1 MDHKIINY
9 LNSENCR
16 YSWSKLTPQVLNN
29 SHQVSGSLSMPS
41 VSTSCHTCN
50 FTVGYLG
57 RRALKKWS
65 VTSRVNWERELA
77 GPWTTS
83 IHDSQPGLESGST
96 NTITH
101 KWIQRNKSRTYSWA
115 SNCKWFGD
123 STLEGNISRWKWS
136 TVHQV
141 HEWTS
146 QLSTRRGLPRS
157 ES

>member
-16 YSWSKLTPQVLNN
+16 YSWSKLTPQQLTSSIWVAVYAVCIHELP
-29 SHQVSGSLSMPS
+29 HLQFYRWLSWA
-41 VSTSCHTCN
+41 TSI
-50 FTVGYLG
+50 
-57 RRALKKWS
+57 KKWS
-65 VTSRVNWERELA
+65 VVNWERELA